1 MAISVPPSSGD
12 DRLRR
17 SAHGRKRRPLV
28 EPGGRAAATPASQDG
43 SRTSAPA
50 HQSIQSRLRGRRSRS
65 STLFRAGD
73 RTQPRQTA
81 VRRPLIRKL
90 PPALSAAAAHK
101 LHVRIWI
108 VWGVLTFSALVL
120 IGNLFRLQIVQAS
133 WLQQQAIEQRVVKV
147 RPLLPRRT
155 IVDQQGNALA
165 VDRMVYTLYAHPVMF
180 KQPKPE
186 VAAFLAP
193 ILNRSAADL
202 TTLFN
207 RQDTGIE
214 VEYTIS
220 EDMADRI
227 QRQSVDG
234 LELVQRQQRL
244 YPQQDSAAEVVGY
257 IDVDRKP
264 QLGVEYSQDRLL
276 ERSTQV
282 ARFLR
287 AGNDT
292 LTPGLIPDTMLQQDD
307 LELKLT
313 IDSRLQRVARTAL
326 KQKMQEYNAKRG
338 AVIVMNVQDGALLSL
353 TTEPTYDPNRYFSY
367 GLENLRNWALTDP
380 YEPGSTF
387 KPINVAIALETGAIS
402 PNDIF
407 NDEGS
412 ITIGEWTIE
421 NNDYAQNGARGAQ
434 SVADIIK
441 YSSNVGMVR
450 IMQRLK
456 RDVFYDWLAKIGLSQ
471 PVGIDL
477 PTEIAGQVKSRDQ
490 FLADPI
496 EAATA
501 AFGQGFTLTPIQLA
515 QLHSTLANGGTLVKP
530 HVVQGLYDHLEQPH
544 WQPEQPELP
553 RLFSQKTAQAV
564 LGMMEGVVEGGTGK
578 IAQIPGYR
586 IAGKTGTAQK
596 ASTSGGYSNARITS
610 FVGIFPAERP
620 RYTILVVVDEPQ
632 GDDAYGSTVAAPIAR
647 AVMETLITVEQIPP
661 SKPIEQPVESTEP

>member
-1 MAISVPPSSGD
+1 MSTGVPPSSGD
-12 DRLRR
+12 DRFRR
-17 SAHGRKRRPLV
+17 SSNGRKRRA
-28 EPGGRAAATPASQDG
+28 PGE
-43 SRTSAPA
+43 
-50 HQSIQSRLRGRRSRS
+50 RGRQLSGHKLPA
-65 STLFRAGD
+65 TLS
-73 RTQPRQTA
+73 PTA
-81 VRRPLIRKL
+81 VR
-90 PPALSAAAAHK
+90 K
-101 LHVRIWI
+101 LHVRIWL
-108 VWGVLTFSALVL
+108 VWGMLTLSALILV
-120 IGNLFRLQIVQAS
+120 GNLFRLQIVQAS
-133 WLQQQAIEQRVVKV
+133 WLQQQAIEQHVVNL

-155 IVDQQGNALA
+155 IVDHQGNALA
-165 VDRMVYTLYAHPVMF
+165 LDQMVYTLYAHPIMF
-180 KQPKPE
+180 KQPKPDL
-186 VAAFLAP
+186 AALLAP

-202 TTLFN
+202 TALFN

-214 VEYTIS
+214 IEYAIS
-220 EDMADRI
+220 EDLANRI
-227 QRQSVDG
+227 QAQAIDG

-244 YPQQDSAAEVVGY
+244 YPQENSLAEVVGY

-264 QLGVEYSQDRLL
+264 QLGAEYSQNQLL
-276 ERSTQV
+276 ERSVQA

-292 LTPGLIPDTMLQQDD
+292 LTPGRVPDTMLQQDD
-307 LELKLT
+307 LQLKLT
-313 IDSRLQRVARTAL
+313 VDSRIQRVARTAL
-326 KQKMQEYNAKRG
+326 KQKMQEYSAKRG
-338 AVIVMNVQDGALLSL
+338 AVIVMDVRDGALLSL
-353 TTEPTYDPNRYFSY
+353 TTEPTYDPNRYFNY

-387 KPINVAIALETGAIS
+387 KPINVAIALETGAVR
-402 PNDIF
+402 PDDVF

-412 ITIGEWTIE
+412 IAIGEWTIE

-434 SVADIIK
+434 SISDIVK

-477 PTEIAGQVKSRDQ
+477 PSEIAGQVKSRDQ

-515 QLHSTLANGGTLVKP
+515 QLNSTLANGGTLVTP
-530 HVVQGLYDHLEQPH
+530 HVVQGLYDHAGQPH
-544 WQPEQPELP
+544 WQPSQPEAP
-553 RLFSQKTAQAV
+553 RLFSQKTTQTV
-564 LGMMEGVVEGGTGK
+564 LRMMEGVVEGGTGK
-578 IAQIPGYR
+578 VAQIPGYR

-610 FVGIFPAERP
+610 FVGIFPVELP
-620 RYTILVVVDEPQ
+620 RYTVLVVVDEPQ

-647 AVMETLITVEQIPP
+647 AVMEALIAVEQIPP
-661 SKPIEQPVESTEP
+661 SQPVEQSAELAQ